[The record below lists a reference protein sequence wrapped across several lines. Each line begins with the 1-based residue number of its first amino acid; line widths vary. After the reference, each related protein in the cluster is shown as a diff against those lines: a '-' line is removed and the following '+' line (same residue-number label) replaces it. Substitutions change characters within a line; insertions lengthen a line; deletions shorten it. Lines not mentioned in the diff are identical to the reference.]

1 VKSRGI
7 VRVLKGGW
15 LEGTVHS
22 PSLVVEKGGVFVG
35 DCHIQPLQTAAPAEE
50 SAETS
55 VDTQPPEES

>member
-15 LEGTVHS
+15 LEGNVHA

-35 DCHIQPLQTAAPAEE
+35 DCHIQPLQPAVPAEE
-50 SAETS
+50 SEEPSAEPT
-55 VDTQPPEES
+55 ES